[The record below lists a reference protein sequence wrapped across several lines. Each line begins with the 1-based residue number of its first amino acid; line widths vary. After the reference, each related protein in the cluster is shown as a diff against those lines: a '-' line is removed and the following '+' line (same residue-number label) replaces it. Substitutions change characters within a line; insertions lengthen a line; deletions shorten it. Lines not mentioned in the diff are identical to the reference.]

1 MAVDIINTLT
11 IRYWWWLWKRFSAGI
26 TKRIVIIRLA
36 VLPLLIV
43 TVVLRL
49 HVLLAIVVVGIV
61 VVVQLAARLHL
72 RLIFLLVIKSILS
85 LQIPPAQLS
94 DGSMI

>member
-11 IRYWWWLWKRFSAGI
+11 IRYWWRLRKGFSAGI
-26 TKRIVIIRLA
+26 AKRIIIIRLA
-36 VLPLLIV
+36 VLPWLIV

-72 RLIFLLVIKSILS
+72 RLIFLLVVKRILS